1 MNFYRGLLIVFWKAK
16 FSAFWVW
23 NVQEYFWHA
32 TGAAW
37 SSENHAHEGLSVRGL
52 WKVLQEHDV
61 CEETRENYS
70 WWASFDAFCA
80 FLTSKLFQRTT
91 SSSVLTAT
99 STLERAVKLISMLAR
114 SGRLESARV
123 ICKLKM
129 WTKKRQ
135 KMAKSWGKN
144 KNLLQNLVFDRNFLW
159 LWKSWEF

>member
-1 MNFYRGLLIVFWKAK
+1 M
-16 FSAFWVW
+16 
-23 NVQEYFWHA
+23 
-32 TGAAW
+32 
-37 SSENHAHEGLSVRGL
+37 RGL

-80 FLTSKLFQRTT
+80 FLTSKIFQQTT

-123 ICKLKM
+123 IYKLKM
-129 WTKKRQ
+129 WTKKKL
-135 KMAKSWGKN
+135 KMAKSWGKT
-144 KNLLQNLVFDRNFLW
+144 KNLSQNSVFDRNFLW
-159 LWKSWEF
+159 FHTVIFPLGFRSNIIFQSTLYDNPFRKLNLCFDADSFTSSLNFKACYDF